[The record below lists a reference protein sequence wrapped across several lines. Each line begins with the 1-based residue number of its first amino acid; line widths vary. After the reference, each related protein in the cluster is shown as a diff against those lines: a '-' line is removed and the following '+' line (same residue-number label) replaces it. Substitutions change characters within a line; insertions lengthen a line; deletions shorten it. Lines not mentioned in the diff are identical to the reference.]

1 MGEMKVG
8 IGIDA
13 HRFSRDRKLILGGI
27 EIPYEMGLDGHSDA
41 DVLVHAIIDAILG
54 ALGKGDIGRIFPDSE
69 EKYRG
74 IYSIK
79 LLEKIKDMFSFKIVN
94 LDTVI
99 ICQKPKLSNYMDTM
113 VEKISETLSLEKCK
127 VSVKATTTEY
137 MGFTGRGEGICA
149 VSIVLLEDKNEK

>member
-1 MGEMKVG
+1 MKVG

-79 LLEKIKDMFSFKIVN
+79 LLEKIKDMFSFNIVN

-113 VEKISETLSLEKCK
+113 VEKISETLSVEKCK

>member
-1 MGEMKVG
+1 MKVG

-41 DVLVHAIIDAILG
+41 DVLVHAIIDSILG

-79 LLEKIKDMFSFKIVN
+79 LLEKIKDMFSFNIVN

-113 VEKISETLSLEKCK
+113 VEKISETLSVEKCK

>member
-1 MGEMKVG
+1 MKVG

-41 DVLVHAIIDAILG
+41 DVLVHAIIDSILG

-113 VEKISETLSLEKCK
+113 VEKISETLSVEKCK

-149 VSIVLLEDKNEK
+149 VSIVLIEDKNEK

>member
-1 MGEMKVG
+1 MKIG

-41 DVLVHAIIDAILG
+41 DVLIHAVIDSILG

-74 IYSIK
+74 IYSIV
-79 LLEKIKDMFSFKIVN
+79 LLEKIKEKFSFKIIN

-99 ICQKPKLSNYMDTM
+99 ICQKPKLLNYMDKM
-113 VEKISETLSLEKCK
+113 VERIAETLGIEKEK

-149 VSIVLLEDKNEK
+149 VAIVLLEEKS

>member
-1 MGEMKVG
+1 MKVG

-41 DVLVHAIIDAILG
+41 DVLTHAVIDSILG

-69 EKYRG
+69 ERYRG

-79 LLEKIKDMFSFKIVN
+79 LLEKVKDMFSFNIIN

-99 ICQKPKLSNYMDTM
+99 ICQKPKLSNYMDSM
-113 VEKISETLSLEKCK
+113 VEKISRALGIEKCK

-149 VSIVLLEDKNEK
+149 VAIVLLEDMNSNEK

>member
-1 MGEMKVG
+1 MKVG

-41 DVLVHAIIDAILG
+41 DVLVHAIIDSILG

-113 VEKISETLSLEKCK
+113 VEKISETLSVEKCK

>member
-1 MGEMKVG
+1 MKIG

-13 HRFSRDRKLILGGI
+13 HRFSRERKLILGGI

-41 DVLVHAIIDAILG
+41 DVLVHAVIDSILG
-54 ALGKGDIGRIFPDSE
+54 ALGEGDIGRIFPDSD
-69 EKYRG
+69 EKYRD
-74 IYSIK
+74 IYSI
-79 LLEKIKDMFSFKIVN
+79 LLLKKITEKFKFKIIN

-99 ICQKPKLSNYMDTM
+99 ICQKPKLLNYMDKMAQTM
-113 VEKISETLSLEKCK
+113 ADALKVSQKL

-149 VSIVLLEDKNEK
+149 VSIVMLEDLNEK

>member
-1 MGEMKVG
+1 MKVG

-41 DVLVHAIIDAILG
+41 DVLIHAIIDSILG

-74 IYSIK
+74 IYSI
-79 LLEKIKDMFSFKIVN
+79 LLLQKIKEKFSFEIIN

-99 ICQKPKLSNYMDTM
+99 ICQKPKLLNYMDKMAETIAQTLGI
-113 VEKISETLSLEKCK
+113 EKEK

-149 VSIVLLEDKNEK
+149 VSIVLLKEK